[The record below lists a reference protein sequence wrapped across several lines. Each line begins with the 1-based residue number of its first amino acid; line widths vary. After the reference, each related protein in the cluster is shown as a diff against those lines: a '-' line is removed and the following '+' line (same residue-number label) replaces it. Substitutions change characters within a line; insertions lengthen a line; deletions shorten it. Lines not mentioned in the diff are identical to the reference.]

1 MAALAFSSILSR
13 SSASWASHFTSWFTN
28 TTPRPMPTTCS
39 HGSTSK
45 NHFHQNWFL
54 WVCVFLCVL
63 EMKRKRNGETY
74 GACKGV
80 FGERWSTSGSPA
92 PIELRSLL
100 RSKPFLSLSL
110 SLSLRFYCF
119 FFFLLQVLFVFGFY
133 NLVRTDEFTVHH
145 SHTTWV
151 RAMLKHTQKTHYIFF
166 FFFTYHYN
174 CHISHYKNFC
184 QMFFRLFLYELIL
197 F

>member
-54 WVCVFLCVL
+54 WVCVFFFFCVL

-100 RSKPFLSLSL
+100 RSKPSLYL

-119 FFFLLQVLFVFGFY
+119 FFLSSSGALCVWVLQFSE
-133 NLVRTDEFTVHH
+133 DWWVHC
-145 SHTTWV
+145 SP
-151 RAMLKHTQKTHYIFF
+151 LTHHLSTSNAKAYTKISLHFF
-166 FFFTYHYN
+166 FFYL
-174 CHISHYKNFC
+174 S
-184 QMFFRLFLYELIL
+184 L
-197 F
+197 

>member
-1 MAALAFSSILSR
+1 MDLQAKTISIKIG
-13 SSASWASHFTSWFTN
+13 FCGF
-28 TTPRPMPTTCS
+28 
-39 HGSTSK
+39 
-45 NHFHQNWFL
+45 
-54 WVCVFLCVL
+54 VFFFFFFCVL

-110 SLSLRFYCF
+110 SLSSILL
-119 FFFLLQVLFVFGFY
+119 FFFLSSSGALCVWVLQFSE
-133 NLVRTDEFTVHH
+133 DWWVHC
-145 SHTTWV
+145 SP
-151 RAMLKHTQKTHYIFF
+151 LTHHLSTSNAKAYTKISLHFF

-184 QMFFRLFLYELIL
+184 QIFFRLFLYELIL